1 MQLTTESSP
10 VSMLRE
16 SADALCALCQHY
28 LIIVVLL
35 EIVITTQ
42 SVVEDD
48 CGQGECL
55 YAGISLIPASL
66 ICFLG
71 RLIRP

>member
-1 MQLTTESSP
+1 MRC
-10 VSMLRE
+10 VHCVNMM
-16 SADALCALCQHY
+16 
-28 LIIVVLL
+28 IIVVLL